1 MESFSTSAY
10 LPPSRSQ
17 CVPDR
22 CVAVDTLVQ
31 QVTSITTEML
41 KRPDYEDSIE
51 NHAPRFALFFSQ
63 LRLLLSDNVDSMY
76 DKTVSTSGTSL
87 PVDPGN
93 LPLQNTLSTTETS
106 TVDSKKRPNSLTII
120 TSSPLKQRL
129 ISSNTPHT
137 PNQPT
142 IPKNPDF
149 SGDSIESTDED
160 NTKRMIGTLID
171 TTLLCLRSDFTH
183 IRWPKYVRNCRIRSS
198 GYLYLV

>member
-63 LRLLLSDNVDSMY
+63 LRLLLRDNVDSIDDTPM
-76 DKTVSTSGTSL
+76 STSESSL
-87 PVDPGN
+87 PINPQNVR
-93 LPLQNTLSTTETS
+93 LQNTLSTTETS
-106 TVDSKKRPNSLTII
+106 TVDTKKRLNSLTII
-120 TSSPLKQRL
+120 TSSPPKQRL
-129 ISSNTPHT
+129 FSSNTPHT
-137 PNQPT
+137 PQRT
-142 IPKNPDF
+142 HDTKE
-149 SGDSIESTDED
+149 SG
-160 NTKRMIGTLID
+160 
-171 TTLLCLRSDFTH
+171 F
-183 IRWPKYVRNCRIRSS
+183 
-198 GYLYLV
+198 